1 MLGVRFS
8 VDSQD
13 EPNRGNEDFED
24 LLMVG
29 MNINGMQASLELD
42 TGAVVTVMS
51 TDTYE
56 KYGGDED
63 LEKTR
68 YVLRTYTGAVVRPK
82 GVGSVNVKYKGQTCS
97 LPVTVV
103 DLDIHQR

>member
-1 MLGVRFS
+1 MSRIGR
-8 VDSQD
+8 
-13 EPNRGNEDFED
+13 NEDFED

-29 MNINGMQASLELD
+29 MNINGKQASLELD
-42 TGAVVTVMS
+42 TGAVVTVIS

-68 YVLRTYTGAVVRPK
+68 YALWTYSVEVVRPK
-82 GVGSVNVKYKGQTCS
+82 GFGSVNVEYDGLKCS

-103 DLDIHQR
+103 DHDTPTLMGHDWC